1 MTFFRASILV
11 SFLFLI
17 KPLEFIATNILDV
30 NFLTHLLT
38 PIYFSLILLLI
49 TLFLTYLLNL
59 FFNEKRI
66 LFLLTFIGFFF
77 YFQFYWLQITYF
89 FENILGG
96 QALFFYKNIS
106 LLIIL
111 SVSIFLACL
120 CLKKKFFRFPLV
132 ISFLVVCSQ
141 LILISSDLRAYLNID
156 SENLSL
162 DTSTLQEEQKKTPM
176 SNNGESITSK
186 NNAYY
191 IVLDSLTSLNFIEK
205 QEELNSEPYKDF
217 IKKIIDYG
225 YFHLSQSNS
234 SYNFT
239 HFTFASIFNL
249 DYIEYTIKNSHKF
262 YPQILYKKGDPPKLV
277 KELDGI
283 NYDFYLSGNGLW
295 ANCKKGKIIH
305 AKCLNKPP
313 ENKFFSKFINNG
325 FLTFIRNSL
334 FIPLEDILVSR
345 FKIRY
350 LQEFDGILFDGIEN
364 FLGSNNSILNPNS
377 SSFYLIHNLS
387 PHPPYLDSSCKFN
400 SLANLSE
407 SMSIDVN
414 LIKNYPGSLIA
425 YYQSVKCALND
436 LTKLLDIINEQDPDA
451 IVVIQ
456 GDHGTSFT
464 ISQNEWSNNSL
475 LIEKSELQQRF
486 SIFNAI
492 KVPRHCD
499 QPKSLKLGNVETI
512 QIVMAC
518 LKNEKAKEPI
528 NLSYTGNFKFGL
540 IDVTDRLD

>member
-89 FENILGG
+89 FEYILGG
-96 QALFFYKNIS
+96 QALIFYKTIS

-111 SVSIFLACL
+111 SVSVFLACL

-141 LILISSDLRAYLNID
+141 LILISSDFRVYLKSD

-162 DTSTLQEEQKKTPM
+162 DTSTLQEEQKKTSM

-191 IVLDSLTSLNFIEK
+191 IVIDSLASLNFIEK

-217 IKKIIDYG
+217 IRKITGDG

-234 SYNFT
+234 SYSFT
-239 HFTFASIFNL
+239 HLTFTSIFNL
-249 DYIEYTIKNSHKF
+249 DYFDIEWTHKNRFKF
-262 YPQILYKKGDPPKLV
+262 YPNFLYKKGDPPKLV

-283 NYDFYLSGNGLW
+283 NYDFYLSGNGQW
-295 ANCKKGKIIH
+295 ANCKKSKIIH
-305 AKCLNKPP
+305 AKCLNKPS
-313 ENKFFSKFINNG
+313 ENKFFSMIMNDG
-325 FLTFIRNSL
+325 FVTFIRNSL
-334 FIPLEDILVSR
+334 FIPLEGILVSR
-345 FKIRY
+345 FNIRY
-350 LQEFDGILFDGIEN
+350 FQPFDGIEN

-387 PHPPYLDSSCKFN
+387 PHTPYLDSSCKFN

-407 SMSIDVN
+407 DK
-414 LIKNYPGSLIA
+414 KNFFSLIP
-425 YYQSVKCALND
+425 YYHSVKCVLND

-456 GDHGTSFT
+456 GDHGTTFT

-518 LKNEKAKEPI
+518 LKNEKAKEPK
-528 NLSYTGNFKFGL
+528 NLSYVGSWKFDQTT
-540 IDVTDRLD
+540 DVTDRLD

>member
-96 QALFFYKNIS
+96 QALIFYKTIS

-111 SVSIFLACL
+111 SVSVFLACL
-120 CLKKKFFRFPLV
+120 CLKKKFFRFPLA

-141 LILISSDLRAYLNID
+141 LILISSDLRAYLNSD

-162 DTSTLQEEQKKTPM
+162 NTSTLQEEQKKTSM

-191 IVLDSLTSLNFIEK
+191 IVIDSLASLNFIEK

-217 IKKIIDYG
+217 IRKITGDG

-234 SYNFT
+234 SYSFT
-239 HFTFASIFNL
+239 HLTFTSIFNL
-249 DYIEYTIKNSHKF
+249 DYFDIEFTHKNRYKF
-262 YPQILYKKGDPPKLV
+262 YPNFLYKKGDPPKLV

-283 NYDFYLSGNGLW
+283 NYDFYLSGNGQW
-295 ANCKKGKIIH
+295 ANCKKSKIIH
-305 AKCLNKPP
+305 AKCLNKPS
-313 ENKFFSKFINNG
+313 ENKFFSMIMNDG
-325 FLTFIRNSL
+325 FVTFIRNSL
-334 FIPLEDILVSR
+334 FIPLEGILVFR
-345 FKIRY
+345 FNIKY
-350 LQEFDGILFDGIEN
+350 FQPFDGIEN

-387 PHPPYLDSSCKFN
+387 PHPPYLDSSCKFG
-400 SLANLSE
+400 SLASLSE
-407 SMSIDVN
+407 D
-414 LIKNYPGSLIA
+414 KKKFYSLTA
-425 YYQSVKCALND
+425 YYHSVKCVLND

-456 GDHGTSFT
+456 GDHGTLF
-464 ISQNEWSNNSL
+464 NYDWSINPLLHENSV
-475 LIEKSELQQRF
+475 LQGRF
-486 SIFNAI
+486 SIFNAL
-492 KVPRHCD
+492 KLPRYCD

-518 LKNEKAKEPI
+518 LKNEKAKEPK
-528 NLSYTGNFKFGL
+528 NLSYVGNRKFDQTT
-540 IDVTDRLD
+540 DVTDRLD